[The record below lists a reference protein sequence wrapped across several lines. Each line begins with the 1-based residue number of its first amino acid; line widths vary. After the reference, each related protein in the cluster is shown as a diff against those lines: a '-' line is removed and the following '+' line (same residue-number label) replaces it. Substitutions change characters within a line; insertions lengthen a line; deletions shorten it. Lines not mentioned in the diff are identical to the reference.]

1 MLQRFLFTQLMLF
14 EVSLATVAQT
24 CVWKDGSIATGF
36 LPCTTNSTATSG
48 NCCLNG
54 ETCLSSGL
62 CYGNIGLVYRGACIN
77 TWGGECVTYCDDIA
91 SEWANLLP
99 CPFANTGSSD
109 GPQSF
114 WCGADGTSACV
125 ASNESHFITVNP
137 SAATR
142 ILTATSSASVATSTG
157 GTTTSGASGG
167 ATLGAATTSGGS
179 KETTSAAAS
188 SGSSSNGTAIGLGV
202 GLGVLALAAVAAGFW
217 ALRSYRRQK
226 AQLEE
231 LHAHAMQQ
239 GKQGAFVDYQPKP
252 EINTYGGPVYRE
264 MDSRPPFPTE
274 LEGNR
279 AELGER

>member
-1 MLQRFLFTQLMLF
+1 MLQKPILTQLMLF

-36 LPCTTNSTATSG
+36 VPCTTNSTTASG

-62 CYGNIGLVYRGACIN
+62 CYGNIGLIYRGACLN
-77 TWGGECVTYCDDIA
+77 TWGGDCPTYCDDI
-91 SEWANLLP
+91 LP

-114 WCGADGTSACV
+114 WCGADGTTACV

-142 ILTATSSASVATSTG
+142 ILTSTSSASAATSTG

-167 ATLGAATTSGGS
+167 ATSGAATTSSGS
-179 KETTSAAAS
+179 KESTSAASS

-202 GLGVLALAAVAAGFW
+202 GLGVLAIAAVGAGLW
-217 ALRSYRRQK
+217 ALRSHRRQR

-231 LHAHAMQQ
+231 LHAHAIQQ
-239 GKQGAFVDYQPKP
+239 GQQGALMDYQLGEPKL
-252 EINTYGGPVYRE
+252 EINTYGGPVHQE